1 MAANRDIESFLLSG
15 RFEIEEAWGVEQL
28 AQYLQ
33 ELALLDAGVPYAELG
48 IGARRAQCA
57 GAVICAGALVPG
69 AALADAATVPAGSI
83 AHLQLRGVMRAESGL
98 SNSGV
103 SSLVN
108 DLRAAYANPNI
119 EGIMLEVNTGGGE
132 SLAGSMLQSAIADS
146 PKAVVAY
153 AHFMASAGVRGT
165 APADEI
171 IAASEG
177 TEIGSIG
184 TMISLNKSYLQ
195 AYKQWAE
202 DVYATKSPN
211 KNAHIREYLKGNP
224 RAMQEYVDRHNEV
237 FLGEMKRY
245 RELKGDVEH
254 TLSGAMFTAR
264 EAKRRGLIDGIGSWE
279 YALSRL
285 EANMMKRRK
294 KS

>member
-1 MAANRDIESFLLSG
+1 MATNRDIESFLLSG
-15 RFEIEEAWGVEQL
+15 RFEIEEAWGMEQL
-28 AQYLQ
+28 LHYLQ
-33 ELALLDAGVPYAELG
+33 ELAMLDAGVPYADLG

-57 GAVICAGALVPG
+57 SAVICAGALVPG
-69 AALADAATVPAGSI
+69 AALADAGTVPAGSI
-83 AHLQLRGVMRAESGL
+83 AHLQLRGVMRAEDGI
-98 SNSGV
+98 SNRGV

-108 DLRAAYANPNI
+108 DLRSAYANPNI
-119 EGIMLEVNTGGGE
+119 EGILLEVNTGGGE
-132 SLAGSMLQSAIADS
+132 SLAGSMLQSAIADA
-146 PKAVVAY
+146 PKAVVVY

-184 TMISLNKSYLQ
+184 TMISLNKNYLQ
-195 AYKQWAE
+195 EYKQAVE
-202 DVYATKSPN
+202 DMYATKSPN
-211 KNAHIREYLKGNP
+211 KNAHLREYLRGNP

-264 EAKRRGLIDGIGSWE
+264 DAKRRGLIDGIGSWE

-294 KS
+294 S